1 MAFFTPKLTLELI
14 YFIMLG
20 VGQASIDGFEFRF
33 KKALVDVFDVIFEGS
48 AIFVCDSELPG
59 VASDD
64 AAKI

>member
-1 MAFFTPKLTLELI
+1 
-14 YFIMLG
+14 MLG